1 MLPFFYAFKWSLL
14 ISLLFNFTTYL
25 TDCLKDYSVYLY
37 TIECSAFRFKII
49 YKHISVLYIS
59 LPVVIGCA
67 IWQASSIKVGWTAC
81 NLAVSMNNKRS
92 SSQFSPNTIV
102 RHWDLSLKILIYSSE
117 GFLAEFRVDLKIFS
131 EGRFCPTSPHSIVLI
146 WKTFTSSCTY
156 LHMQQQANHVQK
168 VKN

>member
-1 MLPFFYAFKWSLL
+1 MEKLLPLFYAFKWSLL
-14 ISLLFNFTTYL
+14 ISSQFNFTTYL

-92 SSQFSPNTIV
+92 YSQLSPN
-102 RHWDLSLKILIYSSE
+102 SE
-117 GFLAEFRVDLKIFS
+117 ALRFKFENFDIFIWGFF
-131 EGRFCPTSPHSIVLI
+131 GRIQSGF
-146 WKTFTSSCTY
+146 
-156 LHMQQQANHVQK
+156 
-168 VKN
+168 KNL